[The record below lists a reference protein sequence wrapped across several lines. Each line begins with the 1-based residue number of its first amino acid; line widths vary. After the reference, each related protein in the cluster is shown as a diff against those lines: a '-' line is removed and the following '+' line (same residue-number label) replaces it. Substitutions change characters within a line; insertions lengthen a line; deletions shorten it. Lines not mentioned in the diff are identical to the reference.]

1 MSMKVISLD
10 NLTRFANKLK
20 DYFVQ
25 IKDSVRSVNQQL
37 PDSDGNITLDR
48 VDWAA
53 ELESSTTQNSDA
65 EYIIRTSGGE
75 ASIEEG
81 DAWLNGIYGKS
92 VKTGFVQE
100 VIDMTVNAMEREE
113 GVEPITATIDRDT
126 FVAYVPSSTTITLT
140 YTTDWNES
148 PTLYGIT
155 VTGTPIAGDQ
165 IIVAY
170 TKGNRGTITNA
181 TPTAFSSS
189 GWNQYNHTAG
199 YARVINYSSSYGYRI
214 DGTYTSLAF
223 ATTPT
228 GTQTALSVTSNMIT
242 GFPQNW
248 TEGYIIV
255 TGGSD
260 ADTAIYPTWSD
271 WTDGYAEHDVSF
283 AVYSKSTINLNVVM
297 NGNGDD
303 VDGLFPHGLMQVGNN
318 RDEINLN
325 LAQAISR
332 IERQTYNAENLAAAE
347 ASGRPYDTDEG
358 YIYIVRASAV
368 TTALTGAYAVDGS
381 YTVSDHG
388 FEWFDDTTVP
398 VMAHTIYG
406 ASLKNKLERD
416 TLTISQQTLTSS
428 QQTQVRTNIGA
439 ASASDVSTLSG
450 KLTSQTSTPTFPTG
464 TSGSVD
470 VEKAGNIV
478 VINGYVSSTSATA
491 GLNGLMMTLPEGYRP
506 SSNKNILI
514 YTTYGSNP
522 GFYKGI
528 ISTNGQV
535 LTNVGGSTI
544 PANAYTYFQSVSF
557 AI

>member
-199 YARVINYSSSYGYRI
+199 YARVINYSGSYGYRI

-332 IERQTYNAENLAAAE
+332 IERQTYNA
-347 ASGRPYDTDEG
+347 
-358 YIYIVRASAV
+358 
-368 TTALTGAYAVDGS
+368 
-381 YTVSDHG
+381 
-388 FEWFDDTTVP
+388 
-398 VMAHTIYG
+398 
-406 ASLKNKLERD
+406 
-416 TLTISQQTLTSS
+416 
-428 QQTQVRTNIGA
+428 
-439 ASASDVSTLSG
+439 
-450 KLTSQTSTPTFPTG
+450 
-464 TSGSVD
+464 
-470 VEKAGNIV
+470 
-478 VINGYVSSTSATA
+478 
-491 GLNGLMMTLPEGYRP
+491 
-506 SSNKNILI
+506 
-514 YTTYGSNP
+514 
-522 GFYKGI
+522 
-528 ISTNGQV
+528 
-535 LTNVGGSTI
+535 
-544 PANAYTYFQSVSF
+544 
-557 AI
+557 